1 MQHLDPELISL
12 LALDDTVGD
21 RSDRDHL
28 RTCSQCADEYQACR
42 RAVNAAKADPNPQL
56 ESPGPHVWQAIHRE
70 LGLSPE
76 LAEDPLRANSG
87 PAPVRSLPSKQTSAG
102 RPPSRKRPA
111 RNLPAWLAA
120 AAAVVLLAAIGVS
133 WIVNRNV
140 ATLAQ
145 ADLQPLEQYAAT
157 GTARVVETNGIREL
171 EIRLSANEARG
182 YQEVWLIKPDLS
194 GLVSLGVL
202 DSDRGRFPIP
212 QGLDLSQFPIVDVSD
227 EPLDGNPAHSS
238 VSIVRGS
245 LGT

>member
-12 LALDDTVGD
+12 LALDDAVGD
-21 RSDRDHL
+21 RSNRDHL
-28 RTCSQCADEYQACR
+28 RTCSQCAEEYQALR

-56 ESPGPHVWQAIHRE
+56 ESPSPHVWQAIHRE

-76 LAEDPLRANSG
+76 LADDPLRETGG
-87 PAPVRSLPSKQTSAG
+87 PAAVRSLPSPT
-102 RPPSRKRPA
+102 RPRI

-133 WIVNRNV
+133 WSLNRN
-140 ATLAQ
+140 ADTLAQ

-182 YQEVWLIKPDLS
+182 YQEVWLIAPDLS
-194 GLVSLGVL
+194 GLVSLGVM
-202 DSDRGRFPIP
+202 DADRGRFPIP
-212 QGLDLSQFPIVDVSD
+212 QGLDLSKFPIVDVSD
-227 EPLDGNPAHSS
+227 EPLDGNPEHSS

>member
-28 RTCSQCADEYQACR
+28 RTCSQCADEYQALR
-42 RAVNAAKADPNPQL
+42 RAVNAAKADPDPQL

-76 LAEDPLRANSG
+76 LAEDPLRETGG
-87 PAPVRSLPSKQTSAG
+87 PAAVRSLRSAR
-102 RPPSRKRPA
+102 RPRV

-120 AAAVVLLAAIGVS
+120 AAAVVLLVVIGVS
-133 WIVNRNV
+133 WSVNRNA

-171 EIRLSANEARG
+171 EVRLSANEARG

-194 GLVSLGVL
+194 GLVSLGVM
-202 DSDRGRFPIP
+202 DTDRGRFPIP

>member
-28 RTCSQCADEYQACR
+28 RTCSQCADEYQALR
-42 RAVNAAKADPNPQL
+42 RAVNAAKADPDPEL

-70 LGLSPE
+70 LGLAPE
-76 LAEDPLRANSG
+76 LAEDPLRGTSG
-87 PAPVRSLPSKQTSAG
+87 PAPVRSLPSPRRA
-102 RPPSRKRPA
+102 RI

-120 AAAVVLLAAIGVS
+120 AAAVVLLVAIGVS
-133 WIVNRNV
+133 WGVNRNA

-145 ADLQPLEQYAAT
+145 ADLKPLEQYAAT

-182 YQEVWLIKPDLS
+182 YQEVWLIAPDLS
-194 GLVSLGVL
+194 GLVSLGVM

-212 QGLDLSQFPIVDVSD
+212 QGLDLAKFPIVDVSD
-227 EPLDGNPAHSS
+227 EPLDGNPEHSS